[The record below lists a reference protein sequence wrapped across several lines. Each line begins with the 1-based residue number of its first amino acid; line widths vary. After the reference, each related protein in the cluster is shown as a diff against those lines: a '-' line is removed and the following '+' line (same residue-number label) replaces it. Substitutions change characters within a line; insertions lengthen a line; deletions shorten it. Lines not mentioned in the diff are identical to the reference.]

1 MFRRPWAF
9 EHANRFLNWVKDLQP
24 DESNFTD
31 MDNTD
36 TRFADRVDAG
46 QQLAARLADMNLD
59 RPIIFA
65 LPRGGVPVAAEIAER
80 LKAPLDLILV
90 RKIGAQNNPELALGA
105 IAEGGDQEVIINEDV
120 WMMTRTEP
128 VYFNEAKAAQEEEL
142 VRRQE
147 RYLGDRAR
155 LDPKD
160 RTVVVVDD
168 GVATGATMKAALTA
182 LNKRGARRVIVALPV
197 GPEDTLH
204 GLSDMADDIVCLR
217 RMVQFHGVGE
227 FYRDFHQLSDDET
240 VALLNRQDASS

>member
-24 DESNFTD
+24 DESNITD
-31 MDNTD
+31 MDDKD

-90 RKIGAQNNPELALGA
+90 RKIGAPNNPELALGA

-120 WMMTRTEP
+120 WMMPRTEP
-128 VYFNEAKAAQEEEL
+128 VYFNEAKAAQEK
-142 VRRQE
+142 V
-147 RYLGDRAR
+147 
-155 LDPKD
+155 
-160 RTVVVVDD
+160 T
-168 GVATGATMKAALTA
+168 
-182 LNKRGARRVIVALPV
+182 
-197 GPEDTLH
+197 
-204 GLSDMADDIVCLR
+204 
-217 RMVQFHGVGE
+217 
-227 FYRDFHQLSDDET
+227 
-240 VALLNRQDASS
+240 